1 MRAALSLLL
10 IASCALSGCDKV
22 KQLTGGGPD
31 QKTLD
36 ASAIGYACRVALK
49 GPEDCMKEN
58 ESFSQTALLEG
69 WKTADRDIYG
79 GTLDPSMGKDPH
91 FVRVTP
97 PVAVSAVAASGVAA
111 SSVNAASAVSA
122 PAKHETH

>member
-10 IASCALSGCDKV
+10 IASFALSGCDKV

-58 ESFSQTALLEG
+58 ESFSQTALLDG
-69 WKTADRDIYG
+69 WKAADRDING
-79 GTLDPSMGKDPH
+79 GILDPSMGKDPN
-91 FVRVTP
+91 FVHAV
-97 PVAVSAVAASGVAA
+97 PVPASAVSASGVAA
-111 SSVNAASAVSA
+111 SGVNAASATSA
-122 PAKHETH
+122 APKPAVH